1 MPVIVW
7 ILLVLAGA
15 LTLMVL
21 LTQRFGR
28 PLAAA
33 EQNRLSRWLIGL
45 ILLLLVARLLAEL
58 F

>member
-1 MPVIVW
+1 MPTIFW

-15 LTLMVL
+15 LAVTVM

-28 PLAAA
+28 PLQPA
-33 EQNRLSRWLIGL
+33 EQGRLGRWLVGL
-45 ILLLLVARLLAEL
+45 VLALLVARLLAEL